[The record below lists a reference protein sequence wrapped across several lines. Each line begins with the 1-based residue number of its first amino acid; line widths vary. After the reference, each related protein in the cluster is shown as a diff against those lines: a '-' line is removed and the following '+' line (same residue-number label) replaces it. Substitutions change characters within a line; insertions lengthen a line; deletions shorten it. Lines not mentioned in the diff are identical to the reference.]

1 MIRQGYEYGTPTLT
15 KPSKEFVNHKR
26 QSLSPEDSLTRKLN
40 RQSSAFS
47 PPSRGLEAHTGGAQV
62 SQPGLWSSRRLPS
75 RDRYYSSTYSAMMAS
90 LDKYSRPGSW

>member
-1 MIRQGYEYGTPTLT
+1 MIRQGYGTPTLA
-15 KPSKEFVNHKR
+15 KPSKEFVKHKR
-26 QSLSPEDSLTRKLN
+26 QSLSPEN